1 MLAGAVSEGV
11 CYSSRCSGGKCQA
24 LKERYDGESATLSSS
39 GRACKIVLFATL
51 ALIALFKRKEHLVF
65 AMCCI
70 LTNASVMFLD
80 FLLISS
86 EIMLKEK
93 QQSDQFLKHI
103 MRCRTQSTIEN
114 KRRSSH
120 EEITVVMTMEPF
132 KKQDDVHA
140 TLLKNISIH

>member
-86 EIMLKEK
+86 EIMLKKTTTVRSVSEAHYAM
-93 QQSDQFLKHI
+93 QNTKHDREQTAFI
-103 MRCRTQSTIEN
+103 
-114 KRRSSH
+114 
-120 EEITVVMTMEPF
+120 
-132 KKQDDVHA
+132 A
-140 TLLKNISIH
+140 